1 MFNQLNKIVMKV
13 YSEMSLT
20 SFEFWGGA
28 KDRAKMLTYEEL
40 EEIGN
45 VLEDIYE
52 EVEDVT
58 INDLFWFDFAW
69 CCECIGI
76 KYNEEEDII
85 IREED

>member
-1 MFNQLNKIVMKV
+1 MKV

-52 EVEDVT
+52 EVESVT
-58 INDLFWFDFAW
+58 INNLFWFNFGW

-76 KYNEEEDII
+76 KYNEEEEDII
-85 IREED
+85 IREEESEEE

>member
-1 MFNQLNKIVMKV
+1 
-13 YSEMSLT
+13 MSLT

-40 EEIGN
+40 EQVEY

-52 EVEDVT
+52 EIEDVL
-58 INDLFWFDFAW
+58 INDIFWFDFGW
-69 CCECIGI
+69 VCECIGI

-85 IREED
+85 IREEESEEE